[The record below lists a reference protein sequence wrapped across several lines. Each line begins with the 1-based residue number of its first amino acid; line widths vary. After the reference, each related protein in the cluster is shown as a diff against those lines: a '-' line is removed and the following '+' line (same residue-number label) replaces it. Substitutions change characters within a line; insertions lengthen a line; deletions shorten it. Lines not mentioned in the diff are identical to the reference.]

1 MSLWQWT
8 QGKELLLV
16 TKALTAANKS
26 QEHKPFTT
34 SSYRHNKLYVDTD
47 LGSMWYTMLVF
58 MELQGWA
65 QIKGKDRKS

>member
-16 TKALTAANKS
+16 TKALTASNTS

-34 SSYRHNKLYVDTD
+34 SSYRYNTPDVDAN
-47 LGSMWYTMLVF
+47 LASM
-58 MELQGWA
+58 
-65 QIKGKDRKS
+65 